1 MTLTLSALDLGLVAI
16 FIAAIL
22 GLGFSA
28 RLREMTAFQ
37 LLTAGRSLTLPAFVV
52 TLVCT
57 WYGGIL
63 GVAEST
69 SFYGYGAWL
78 MIGVPYYVFG
88 VVYALVLAPKVRA
101 AEQISLPERLERAFD
116 RRMGLTGA
124 SLLLLL
130 AIPAAHALMLGV
142 LLEAVTGWP
151 KLLTIPLATLVGS
164 LFLYK
169 GGLLADVRASALAF
183 LMMYVGFGV
192 MLWACFRQS
201 PPWEAWPRD
210 LPANLRDATGG
221 QGPLAVL
228 TFFILG
234 MWTLIDPAFHQRVA
248 STATPEV
255 GRKGVLTAVG
265 FWVLFDLLTISISL
279 YALAW
284 LKNPPSD
291 PLLLF
296 PAFGQQM
303 LPEGL
308 RAVFLCGMVGT
319 ILSAMVGYLLVSG
332 GTIGRE
338 IVSRIRPDADE
349 TRWSRVGI
357 ALATVT
363 AILIALSINSVVTLW
378 YSWSGA
384 VIGALVLPVLLAY
397 GVFPRWQPASGTV
410 FVTTLL
416 AALVSGGLLIYG
428 LVTANPYL
436 MVTLPAALGGGQV
449 GVGTLLPGLVVSVL
463 GLSFGPRSRHNTQHG
478 RTAPA

>member
-1 MTLTLSALDLGLVAI
+1 MTLTLSALDLSLVAV
-16 FIAAIL
+16 FITAIL

-88 VVYALVLAPKVRA
+88 VVYALVLAPKVRQ
-101 AEQISLPERLERAFD
+101 AEQISLPERLERAFG
-116 RRMGLTGA
+116 RRMGITGA

-151 KLLTIPLATLVGS
+151 KLLTIPIATLVGS

-192 MLWACFRQS
+192 MLWACFQQS

-221 QGPLAVL
+221 QGPLAIL

-255 GRKGVLTAVG
+255 GRKGVLVAVG

-284 LKNPPSD
+284 LKNPPAD

-296 PAFGQQM
+296 PAVGQQM
-303 LPEGL
+303 LPPGL

-319 ILSAMVGYLLVSG
+319 ILTAMVGYLLVSG

-338 IVSRIRPDADE
+338 IVSRLRP
-349 TRWSRVGI
+349 
-357 ALATVT
+357 
-363 AILIALSINSVVTLW
+363 
-378 YSWSGA
+378 
-384 VIGALVLPVLLAY
+384 
-397 GVFPRWQPASGTV
+397 
-410 FVTTLL
+410 
-416 AALVSGGLLIYG
+416 
-428 LVTANPYL
+428 
-436 MVTLPAALGGGQV
+436 
-449 GVGTLLPGLVVSVL
+449 
-463 GLSFGPRSRHNTQHG
+463 
-478 RTAPA
+478 